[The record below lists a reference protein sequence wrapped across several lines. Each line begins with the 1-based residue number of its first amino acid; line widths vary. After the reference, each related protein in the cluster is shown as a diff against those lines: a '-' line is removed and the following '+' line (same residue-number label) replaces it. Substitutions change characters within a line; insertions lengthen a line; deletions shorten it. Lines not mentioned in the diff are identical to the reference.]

1 MKKLEL
7 AYEII
12 KESKKSRALYLESGR
27 DYHKVAAHM
36 YSIFECYAHGIISWN
51 SVRSYWH
58 NSNLEYLNL
67 YKDNETLYVMES
79 NRMLAEYENTLKRFK
94 PALDEYKKVSEAK
107 MVSNI
112 VIKNQISESV
122 AKEQSNL
129 YYNKRNL
136 SESAVKE
143 IAHIADWKQVVESY
157 PNLTANDKD
166 RVRMLTIFENDT
178 FNVTG
183 WSQLNE
189 GPTLDT
195 TQMITTVM
203 SEAPAPTMDPAV
215 IRKSTAASANSTPN
229 LRPGM
234 VGSMVGGQIG
244 RMAGSAIAGP
254 VGGMIGGSIGSQI
267 GTRVGTNMANRKSNA
282 SAPSA
287 APATSLRPMPR
298 PMVATEDGMTSS
310 LRPKPRPAMQ
320 SIGAGSQ
327 VSVMPNGAVDGSTR
341 GIDPADAYSPDDLA
355 RLTGGKPSSGAPA
368 TSLRPMPRPSNLGGG
383 SMKDVFPPRGDMEM
397 DPSNM
402 REPSNLAPKRSLR
415 PQPRPQSNVGRSE
428 MSPTPGVWDGSTRG
442 FESIQKEGYKTVKSI
457 DKERYDEI
465 PGLEG
470 PFMTLSGKV
479 VYYDPKEGSYYDRDT
494 DMYLSYDEFKE
505 LDNDYSGMK
514 NNRPMKEAKTKP
526 GHNAKAMARA
536 QEIIRKSIE
545 KSQEK
550 SEKEK
555 TNEASYRDIGAQN
568 MMKASR
574 KADKE
579 ADKERER
586 QAKLADK
593 KKDKVDE
600 AVAKIACTKCD
611 EVSTAK
617 AWEKNNG
624 FCPKCKTSNQ
634 GVAES
639 ASFKLKA
646 TNLDEENNT
655 HVYLNP
661 LKGNADPKK
670 VAVIKGRVTN
680 KHLDDLAKKHNA
692 SREDFEWGNDKWNA
706 GVTKE
711 RNESIVNE
719 GDIVDF
725 GAFAGMYSD
734 GARVSFM
741 DKQGQMHTITAT
753 GGVPREYTLDGKP
766 ISREKLLQLTRGIK
780 LGRFQ
785 QGVDESVNEGKAT
798 LGAAV
803 NRAEQKRQVA
813 IRKAKAWMKR
823 TGKSAAD
830 AAREFDLLKGDISKL
845 EESTFNE
852 AVTLDYSRHMRSHG
866 SKPRDPGYSAL
877 WMFTTREYG
886 MPEDDEIFKFQ
897 GSFADAKKAAA
908 KWAKSQDAYRV
919 YVME

>member
-1 MKKLEL
+1 MKKLDL

-12 KESKKSRALYLESGR
+12 KESKKTRALYLESGR

-36 YSIFECYAHGIISWN
+36 YSIFECYAHGLISWN

-67 YKDNETLYVMES
+67 YKDNETLYVAEN

-107 MVSNI
+107 MTSNI
-112 VIKNQISESV
+112 VVKNQISESV

-166 RVRMLTIFENDT
+166 RLRMLTIFENDT

-203 SEAPAPTMDPAV
+203 SEAPTPTMNPEV
-215 IRKSTAASANSTPN
+215 IRKATAASSTGMPN
-229 LRPGM
+229 QRPGM
-234 VGSMVGGQIG
+234 VGSIVGGQIG

-254 VGGMIGGSIGSQI
+254 VGGMVGRAIGSEI
-267 GTRVGTNMANRKSNA
+267 GTRVGTNMANKKSNA
-282 SAPSA
+282 PAASA
-287 APATSLRPMPR
+287 RPMPR
-298 PMVATEDGMTSS
+298 PMAATEEAPKTSIRPVARPGRS
-310 LRPKPRPAMQ
+310 LPGGGYEWPGGAVEP
-320 SIGAGSQ
+320 GAGAKFMTDIPGPKARPDNLTKS
-327 VSVMPNGAVDGSTR
+327 NT
-341 GIDPADAYSPDDLA
+341 PAA
-355 RLTGGKPSSGAPA
+355 G
-368 TSLRPMPRPSNLGGG
+368 
-383 SMKDVFPPRGDMEM
+383 
-397 DPSNM
+397 
-402 REPSNLAPKRSLR
+402 SNLAPTTSIR
-415 PQPRPQSNVGRSE
+415 PQRRPASNVGRRE
-428 MSPTPGVWDGSTRG
+428 MSPTPGVMDGSTRG
-442 FESIQKEGYKTVKSI
+442 FESVQKEGYKTIKSI

-494 DMYLSYDEFKE
+494 DMYLSYEEFKE

-514 NNRPMKEAKTKP
+514 NTRDMKEDKATLGAAVNRAEQKRQVAIRK
-526 GHNAKAMARA
+526 AKAWMKRTGKGAADAAR
-536 QEIIRKSIE
+536 EFDLLKGDISKLEES
-545 KSQEK
+545 
-550 SEKEK
+550 
-555 TNEASYRDIGAQN
+555 TFNEAV
-568 MMKASR
+568 
-574 KADKE
+574 E
-579 ADKERER
+579 
-586 QAKLADK
+586 
-593 KKDKVDE
+593 
-600 AVAKIACTKCD
+600 KIACVKCD

-639 ASFKLKA
+639 SDYAKRRKAADDEYYGKNLTDTKADWRSDKSATAKNWSHNKLMKVAKHDRSAEKEIKRRIASKEYVFA
-646 TNLDEENNT
+646 NEEVELDEAEEGTYMKQWYDYSEDFAMLELYVDGKLVDQWNDYFGANVT
-655 HVYLNP
+655 GNP
-661 LKGNADPKK
+661 LQQKFIDMAKKNGVDPIGLKVIDGEDGNEGVFTSSGLKWNSTEAKAKSGHNARAMARAQDIIRKSIEQSQKNADKK
-670 VAVIKGRVTN
+670 DDKKDRV
-680 KHLDDLAKKHNA
+680 K
-692 SREDFEWGNDKWNA
+692 
-706 GVTKE
+706 
-711 RNESIVNE
+711 
-719 GDIVDF
+719 
-725 GAFAGMYSD
+725 
-734 GARVSFM
+734 
-741 DKQGQMHTITAT
+741 
-753 GGVPREYTLDGKP
+753 
-766 ISREKLLQLTRGIK
+766 
-780 LGRFQ
+780 
-785 QGVDESVNEGKAT
+785 
-798 LGAAV
+798 
-803 NRAEQKRQVA
+803 
-813 IRKAKAWMKR
+813 
-823 TGKSAAD
+823 
-830 AAREFDLLKGDISKL
+830 
-845 EESTFNE
+845 E

-866 SKPRDPGYSAL
+866 RKPRDPGYSAL

-886 MPEDDEIFKFQ
+886 MPDDDEIFKFQ
-897 GSFADAKKAAA
+897 GSFTDAKKAAA